1 MTKQEANSK
10 VRKLFNRWQRDF
22 RATKKDFED
31 NWVEPTEEYYKELK
45 QFKADCKAL
54 HNVVGV
60 YTYLTDRNALKMASI
75 CSSVRF
81 VEPYQMLMQL
91 QKTTNSY

>member
-10 VRKLFNRWQRDF
+10 ARKLFNQWRKEF
-22 RATKKDFED
+22 RNYSE
-31 NWVEPTEEYYKELK
+31 EPTYEYYARLK
-45 QFKADCKAL
+45 QFKEDCKAL

-60 YTYLTDRNALKMASI
+60 YTCLTDKNALKMASI

-81 VEPYQMLMQL
+81 VPEWQMLMQL
-91 QKTTNSY
+91 QKTTKSY

>member
-10 VRKLFNRWQRDF
+10 ARKLFNQWRKEF
-22 RATKKDFED
+22 CNYSE
-31 NWVEPTEEYYKELK
+31 VPTDEYYARLK
-45 QFKADCKAL
+45 QFKADCRAL

-60 YTYLTDRNALKMASI
+60 YEWLTDKNALKMASI

-91 QKTTNSY
+91 QKTTKSY